1 MIPYFLN
8 IKYLNW
14 HVFQEKL
21 VSNIMVQSTVAQWL
35 AAGSILTSA
44 KNMCSVYFKVAGPH
58 NLDRINTETEFPSV
72 IDKRDKWLCNN

>member
-1 MIPYFLN
+1 
-8 IKYLNW
+8 
-14 HVFQEKL
+14 
-21 VSNIMVQSTVAQWL
+21 MVQSTVAQWL

-72 IDKRDKWLCNN
+72 IDKRDK